1 MLYELDHP
9 AFVEIV
15 EKASDISIQNVVHLL
30 LQERV
35 RQRIQRVMLT
45 APRAKAIRE
54 AEKLL
59 FIYLIE
65 DRSHGVLDELIFQGR
80 DSEWAL
86 PSIFFLYVHSSRGQR
101 SICSW
106 MRPSMEFNQPI
117 FKSGLILLPGDPV
130 HSGCG
135 FPL

>member
-1 MLYELDHP
+1 MGGAMLYEPDHP

-54 AEKLL
+54 AEKIL

-65 DRSHGVLDELIFQGR
+65 DRGHGVLDELIFQGPA
-80 DSEWAL
+80 SESAL
-86 PSIFFLYVHSSRGQR
+86 PSLFFLYVHSPRGHPPL
-101 SICSW
+101 
-106 MRPSMEFNQPI
+106 PS
-117 FKSGLILLPGDPV
+117 
-130 HSGCG
+130 
-135 FPL
+135 PLNPPL